1 MSTKKRL
8 GELLHEA
15 GLIDAPQL
23 QAALG
28 HQRRW
33 GGLLGRALVD
43 LRMVEERELVQVLAR
58 SLGHEVA
65 RLDGPD
71 AASVGAATKLV
82 PVELAQRHN
91 VLPMAADSAAL
102 TVAMSDPTDLA
113 LIDELRFR
121 TGRRIK
127 VLIAGDRELAAA
139 IGRRYGLASATTEA
153 IALEGETTGDDVPL
167 TEPFEGGSTEA
178 MQASL
183 SAERP
188 APEPAPGLAPAPTAP
203 TSAHPPPAAARP
215 IRMPFEEADAL
226 SPREAALLDALERV
240 LSGREDATGL
250 VKPGRLLVALA
261 RVLVRKGLVSEAELL
276 AELDPARGPGAPL

>member
-1 MSTKKRL
+1 MSAKKRL

-15 GLIDAPQL
+15 GLIDEPQL

-33 GGLLGRALVD
+33 GGRLGRALVD

-65 RLDGPD
+65 RLDAVDPASE
-71 AASVGAATKLV
+71 AACRLV
-82 PVELAQRHN
+82 PVGQAQRCN
-91 VLPMAADSAAL
+91 VLPLSLDTTSL

-139 IGRRYGLASATTEA
+139 IRRRYGLGGEATEA
-153 IALEGETTGDDVPL
+153 IALEGEATGEGVPL
-167 TEPFEGGSTEA
+167 AEPFEGGSTEA
-178 MQASL
+178 MTANLASTPP
-183 SAERP
+183 RR
-188 APEPAPGLAPAPTAP
+188 T
-203 TSAHPPPAAARP
+203 PPPLPASPPVAPRPGPASAAAEP
-215 IRMPFEEADAL
+215 L
-226 SPREAALLDALERV
+226 TPREAALLDALERA
-240 LSGREDATGL
+240 LAGQEDATGL
-250 VKPGRLLVALA
+250 VRPARLLAVLA
-261 RVLVRKGLVSEAELL
+261 RILVRRGLVSERELL
-276 AELDPARGPGAPL
+276 AELKSLAAVPPGR